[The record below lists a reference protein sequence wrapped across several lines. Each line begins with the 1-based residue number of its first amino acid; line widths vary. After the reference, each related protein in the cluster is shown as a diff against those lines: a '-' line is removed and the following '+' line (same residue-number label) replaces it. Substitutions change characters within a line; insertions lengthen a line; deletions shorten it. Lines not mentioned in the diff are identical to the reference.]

1 MVIMSALEND
11 NGLLR
16 ELINVLVRRRRTR
29 WKEKLFEVHQ
39 SRIKRQVDSSL
50 F

>member
-16 ELINVLVRRRRTR
+16 ELINVLVRRRRIR
-29 WKEKLFEVHQ
+29 WLFEVRQ
-39 SRIKRQVDSSL
+39 SRIKGQVDSSL